1 MTDNLDENSNSS
13 NVVEIPDDAK
23 PEDFPDLLEK
33 TIVTFNTG
41 DVIEGTVVR
50 IDRNEILISILPCNH
65 IYCEKCLEPWLKKS
79 VMCPMCKRDIRTDKE
94 DKVETNPFKEEFS
107 TIRIGFPL
115 IASLNLNSP

>member
-50 IDRNEILISILPCNH
+50 IDRNEIFVDVGYKS
-65 IYCEKCLEPWLKKS
+65 CLLYTSPS
-79 VMCPMCKRDIRTDKE
+79 PRDATLSRM
-94 DKVETNPFKEEFS
+94 PS
-107 TIRIGFPL
+107 S
-115 IASLNLNSP
+115 A